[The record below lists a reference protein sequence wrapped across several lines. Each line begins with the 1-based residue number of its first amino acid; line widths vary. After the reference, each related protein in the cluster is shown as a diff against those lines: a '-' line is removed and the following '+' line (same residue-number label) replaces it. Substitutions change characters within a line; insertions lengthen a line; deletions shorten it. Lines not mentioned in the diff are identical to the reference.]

1 MLKDMNFCHS
11 SNKYGKQETDTATKT
26 GIDALKTAFKKVIHK
41 AAEAPGKFMGS
52 KITDKIVK
60 PKHVEEI
67 IIPPEKREEIL
78 NELRQVF

>member
-1 MLKDMNFCHS
+1 
-11 SNKYGKQETDTATKT
+11 
-26 GIDALKTAFKKVIHK
+26 
-41 AAEAPGKFMGS
+41 MGN

-67 IIPPEKREEIL
+67 NIPPEKREEIL